1 MSMPEFVERRPE
13 EVVMEVPGSSPARGS
28 RHTLLPALLLF
39 LAGLLVLLALPY
51 LAQEI
56 SYSITRGEERARYDA
71 AREQLGQLGEQTSRY
86 RLAARIIEPS
96 VVGIDTVRVMAG
108 PRVLDEWAFF
118 PPPQYEAVGQGSGV
132 IIDAQG
138 YILTNSHVI
147 DQASAVRVK
156 LSDGRV
162 IDDVQIIGADPV
174 SDLAVL
180 KISANGLIAAKWG
193 DSNGLEV
200 GDEVLAVGN
209 PYGLARS
216 VTAGIISAKE
226 RRVDL
231 DNTGYRDFLQT
242 DAAVNPGNS
251 GGPLVNMRGEV
262 VGINTAI
269 VGQSYRGISF
279 AIPSQLAQRV
289 FERLKTTGITR
300 GWLGI
305 QMQEI
310 TPELAKHFG
319 VKEARGVVVTAVAA
333 DSPAAK
339 AGIQPGDV
347 ILAVGDQTVRDA
359 EDVRL
364 AVARA
369 KIGEQIVITVLRG
382 GREVRIPA
390 TIEQRPAAWFP
401 PQR

>member
-1 MSMPEFVERRPE
+1 M
-13 EVVMEVPGSSPARGS
+13 
-28 RHTLLPALLLF
+28 
-39 LAGLLVLLALPY
+39 
-51 LAQEI
+51 
-56 SYSITRGEERARYDA
+56 
-71 AREQLGQLGEQTSRY
+71 
-86 RLAARIIEPS
+86 
-96 VVGIDTVRVMAG
+96 VGIDTVRVMAG
-108 PRVLDEWAFF
+108 PRVLDEWAFL

-156 LSDGRV
+156 LSDGRF

-193 DSNGLEV
+193 DSDRLEV

-251 GGPLVNMRGEV
+251 GGPLVNMQGEV

-305 QMQEI
+305 QMQEV

-319 VKEARGVVVTAVAA
+319 LTEARGVVVTAVAA

-347 ILAVGDQTVRDA
+347 IVAVGDQTVRDA

-369 KIGEQIVITVLRG
+369 KIGTQIVVTVLRG
-382 GREVRIPA
+382 GQEMRIPA

-401 PQR
+401 PRR

>member
-1 MSMPEFVERRPE
+1 MSMPEFVGRRE
-13 EVVMEVPGSSPARGS
+13 DELLVETPGATPARS
-28 RHTLLPALLLF
+28 PRRTALPALLLF

-71 AREQLGQLGEQTSRY
+71 AREQLGQLGEHTSRY
-86 RLAARIIEPS
+86 RLAAKIIEPS
-96 VVGIDTVRVMAG
+96 VVVIDTVRVMAG

-132 IIDAQG
+132 IIDPQG
-138 YILTNSHVI
+138 YILTNSHVV

-180 KISANGLIAAKWG
+180 KINANGLIAAKWG
-193 DSNGLEV
+193 DSDSLEV

-226 RRVDL
+226 RRVDV
-231 DNTGYRDFLQT
+231 DHTGYRDFLQT

-289 FERLKTTGITR
+289 FERLKTTGIAR
-300 GWLGI
+300 GWLGV

-310 TPELAKHFG
+310 TPELAKHLELAE
-319 VKEARGVVVTAVAA
+319 VRGVVVTAVAA

-347 ILAVGDQTVRDA
+347 IVAVGNQTIRDA
-359 EDVRL
+359 EDLRL
-364 AVARA
+364 AVAQTR
-369 KIGEQIVITVLRG
+369 IGSQIVVTLLRG
-382 GREVRIPA
+382 GQELRVTA

-401 PQR
+401 PRR

>member
-1 MSMPEFVERRPE
+1 MPP
-13 EVVMEVPGSSPARGS
+13 
-28 RHTLLPALLLF
+28 
-39 LAGLLVLLALPY
+39 
-51 LAQEI
+51 
-56 SYSITRGEERARYDA
+56 
-71 AREQLGQLGEQTSRY
+71 
-86 RLAARIIEPS
+86 
-96 VVGIDTVRVMAG
+96 
-108 PRVLDEWAFF
+108 
-118 PPPQYEAVGQGSGV
+118 
-132 IIDAQG
+132 
-138 YILTNSHVI
+138 
-147 DQASAVRVK
+147 
-156 LSDGRV
+156 
-162 IDDVQIIGADPV
+162 
-174 SDLAVL
+174 
-180 KISANGLIAAKWG
+180 NGG
-193 DSNGLEV
+193 DSDNLEV

-226 RRVDL
+226 RRVDV

-305 QMQEI
+305 QMQEV

-319 VKEARGVVVTAVAA
+319 LTEARGVVVTAVAA
-333 DSPAAK
+333 GSPAAK

-347 ILAVGDQTVRDA
+347 IVAVADQTVRDA

-369 KIGEQIVITVLRG
+369 KIGTQIVITILRG
-382 GREVRIPA
+382 GQELRIPA

-401 PQR
+401 PRR